1 MSSTSI
7 SEAELEAGDKAF
19 TLSIS
24 KEKIDNLNLDI
35 SLASSDIQLVKKVK
49 VTDVNDAFCCLLLS
63 NTAKKL
69 YNSALYL
76 FKEQY
81 RKNQTTLTYET
92 LDKLMKNDELY
103 PDYARIY
110 KDLPAKVS
118 QQILKLFS
126 QNIKSFFGRKQSE
139 KLTDEEKKKV
149 NLPKYYTKNGLVV
162 VTYTNQALS
171 KTAFNKEGVIR
182 LSDTNLTI
190 KRSLFP
196 DIKSLSQ
203 INQVRIVPVIQNEKD
218 KRLSDLLE
226 EYYPSTC
233 VAGEFLPSEAEAD
246 VANLEQMQEETGKG
260 EGETKIKR
268 KISTSSLFTIEIVY
282 TVPTSEKQSNNK
294 SLELFYRTSRIYRI
308 NKATKKIA
316 TIEKEELVEA
326 RYTQE
331 FLKSVAG
338 IDQNLDHLAVGIIA
352 SGKTTAL
359 NCDIKYLKS
368 INQYYNKQMAKLQA
382 EISKQKQLLQ
392 ELRDEKL
399 DFYKTVLTEYSASQ
413 LIESEEIRLKKLKNK
428 LKRITTKRNHKI
440 NNYTH
445 QLSRKLINHL
455 SELGVKNIIYGKN
468 VNFKKEINLGRVNNQ
483 NFVNIPFNQIIERL
497 RYKALLAGINFMT
510 VEESYTSKT
519 SFLDEEKLH
528 SYKKDKPQKG
538 YIFWGDR
545 FARSLFRTK
554 KGYVIHADIN
564 ASFNIIRKV
573 SGDSIYN
580 FVEMTAIKGSSPKR
594 WRINLQ

>member
-1 MSSTSI
+1 MNSNTTAN
-7 SEAELEAGDKAF
+7 AENKAF

-24 KEKIDNLNLDI
+24 REKIDNLNLDI
-35 SLASSDIQLVKKVK
+35 SLASSDIQLVKKVR
-49 VTDVNDAFCCLLLS
+49 VMDVNDAFCCLLLS

-81 RKNQTTLTYET
+81 RKNKTVLTYET
-92 LDKLMKNDELY
+92 LDKLMKNETLY
-103 PDYARIY
+103 PDYAIIY
-110 KDLPAKVS
+110 QDLPSKVS
-118 QQILKLFS
+118 QQVLKLFA

-139 KLTDEEKKKV
+139 KLTDQEKKNV
-149 NLPKYYTKNGLVV
+149 NLPRYYTKNGLVV

-196 DIKSLSQ
+196 DIKNFSQ
-203 INQVRIVPVIQNEKD
+203 INQVRIVPTIKNGKD

-226 EYYPSTC
+226 EYYPIS
-233 VAGEFLPSEAEAD
+233 AKD
-246 VANLEQMQEETGKG
+246 ET
-260 EGETKIKR
+260 ELDETVKQATP
-268 KISTSSLFTIEIVY
+268 TSATLFTIEIVY
-282 TVPTSEKQSNNK
+282 TVPTSEKRKSNK

-308 NKATKKIA
+308 KLGKRSTNNKIA

-331 FLKSVAG
+331 FLQSVAG
-338 IDQNLDHLAVGIIA
+338 IDQNLDHLAVGVIA
-352 SGKTTAL
+352 SGNTTAF

-368 INQYYNKQMAKLQA
+368 ANQYYNKQKAKLQVK
-382 EISKQKQLLQ
+382 ISKQKQLLW
-392 ELRDEKL
+392 ELKYAKL

-413 LIESEEIRLKKLKNK
+413 LIEGEEIRLKKLKNK
-428 LKRITTKRNHKI
+428 LKRITTKRNYKI

-455 SELGVKNIIYGKN
+455 SELGVKNIVYGKN
-468 VNFKKEINLGRVNNQ
+468 VNFKKEINLGRVTNQ
-483 NFVNIPFNQIIERL
+483 NFVNIPFNKIIERL

-528 SYKKDKPQKG
+528 SYKRNKPKKG
-538 YIFWGDR
+538 YTFLGDR

-580 FVEMTAIKGSSPKR
+580 FVEMASIKGSSPKR
-594 WRINLQ
+594 WKINIQ

>member
-1 MSSTSI
+1 M
-7 SEAELEAGDKAF
+7 F
-19 TLSIS
+19 TVSIS

-35 SLASSDIQLVKKVK
+35 SLASSDVQLVKKVA

-126 QNIKSFFGRKQSE
+126 QNTKSFFGRKQSK
-139 KLTDEEKKKV
+139 KLTDEERSKKKV

-162 VTYTNQALS
+162 VTFTNQALS
-171 KTAFNKEGVIR
+171 KTAFNTEGVIH
-182 LSDTNLTI
+182 LSGTDLKI
-190 KRSLFP
+190 KLDLASLP
-196 DIKSLSQ
+196 EIKHFNQ
-203 INQVRIVPVIQNEKD
+203 INQVRIVPAIKNDKD

-226 EYYPSTC
+226 EYYS
-233 VAGEFLPSEAEAD
+233 S
-246 VANLEQMQEETGKG
+246 N
-260 EGETKIKR
+260 
-268 KISTSSLFTIEIVY
+268 TSSKATPLFTIEIVY
-282 TVPTSEKQSNNK
+282 TVPKSEKRINNK
-294 SLELFYRTSRIYRI
+294 SLQLLYRNSVIYKI
-308 NKATKKIA
+308 NPKTNKIA
-316 TIEKEELVEA
+316 TIEKEELAEA

-331 FLKSVAG
+331 FLQSVAG
-338 IDQNLDHLAVGIIA
+338 IDQNLDHLAVGVIA
-352 SGKTTAL
+352 GSAGETTAF
-359 NCDIKYLKS
+359 NYDIKYLKS
-368 INQYYNKQMAKLQA
+368 VNQYWNKQKAKLQV
-382 EISKQKQLLQ
+382 EISKQKQILQ
-392 ELRDEKL
+392 ELAEPSEKL
-399 DFYKTVLTEYSASQ
+399 DFYQTVLTEYSFSK
-413 LIESEEIRLKKLKNK
+413 LIESEKIRLKKLKNK
-428 LKRITTKRNHKI
+428 LKKITTKRNHKI

-455 SELGVKNIIYGKN
+455 SELGVKNIVYGKN
-468 VNFKKEINLGRVNNQ
+468 VNFKKEINLGKVNNQ

-497 RYKALLAGINFMT
+497 RYKALLSGINFMT

-528 SYKKDKPQKG
+528 SYKRNKPKKN
-538 YIFWGDR
+538 YSFLGDR
-545 FARSLFRTK
+545 FARSLFETK
-554 KGYVIHADIN
+554 EGYVIHADIN

-580 FVEMTAIKGSSPKR
+580 FVDKGFIKGSSPKR
-594 WRINLQ
+594 WKINLQ

>member
-1 MSSTSI
+1 MNSNITANT
-7 SEAELEAGDKAF
+7 ENKAF

-24 KEKIDNLNLDI
+24 REKIDNLNLDI

-81 RKNQTTLTYET
+81 RKNKTVLTYET
-92 LDKLMKNDELY
+92 LDKLMKNETLY

-110 KDLPAKVS
+110 QDLPAKVS

-139 KLTDEEKKKV
+139 KLDEEQRKKV
-149 NLPKYYTKNGLVV
+149 NLPRYYTKNGLVV

-171 KTAFNKEGVIR
+171 KTAFNKEGVIH
-182 LSDTNLTI
+182 LSGTNLTI

-196 DIKSLSQ
+196 DITNLNQ

-226 EYYPSTC
+226 EYYPSSAKT
-233 VAGEFLPSEAEAD
+233 ESINFNINNE
-246 VANLEQMQEETGKG
+246 NEQSGINKH
-260 EGETKIKR
+260 KN
-268 KISTSSLFTIEIVY
+268 ISPTSASLFTIEIVY
-282 TVPTSEKQSNNK
+282 TVPASEKRKSNK
-294 SLELFYRTSRIYRI
+294 SLELFYRTSCIYRI
-308 NKATKKIA
+308 NKQSNKIA
-316 TIEKEELVEA
+316 SIEKEELVKA

-331 FLKSVAG
+331 FLNSVAG
-338 IDQNLDHLAVGIIA
+338 IDQNLDHLAVGVIA
-352 SGKTTAL
+352 SGNTTAF

-368 INQYYNKQMAKLQA
+368 VNQYYNKQRTKLQT
-382 EISKQKQLLQ
+382 EISKQKQLLW
-392 ELRDEKL
+392 ELKYAKL
-399 DFYKTVLTEYSASQ
+399 DFYKTFLTEYSASK
-413 LIESEEIRLKKLKNK
+413 LIEGEEIQLKKLKNK

-440 NNYTH
+440 DNYTH

-455 SELGVKNIIYGKN
+455 SELGVKNIVYGKN
-468 VNFKKEINLGRVNNQ
+468 VNFKKEINLGRVTNQ

-528 SYKKDKPQKG
+528 SYKKDKPKKN
-538 YIFWGDR
+538 YKFLGDR

-573 SGDSIYN
+573 SGNSIYN

-594 WRINLQ
+594 WKINLQ